1 MSDSTSLVLADVTAI
16 QVYTD
21 GGMFEIIA
29 QIREE
34 VSGLV
39 PDLSTAKGRKA
50 IASMAAKVARSK
62 TRLDALGKDLTA
74 DIAAQKALIDIDRR
88 KMRDALDELRDEVR
102 RPLTEWEDAEKLRVS
117 VIQQRITSFGE
128 FNEGDPAT
136 SGDWKQRIDWLE
148 SVEINDSFSEFAA
161 DAAKAKDH
169 ALALARAGL
178 ITAEAADRAEA
189 DRIAEQAKQ
198 QEIRDKRIADEAAA
212 TAKREAEEAASRE
225 AEHVKLAAIAKC
237 QQIEQE
243 RLDAERREHE
253 AEARAKRAE
262 ANAQQRADDSAAR
275 AKHQAKQAEQG

>member
-128 FNEGDPAT
+128 FNEGDPAVT
-136 SGDWKQRIDWLE
+136 
-148 SVEINDSFSEFAA
+148 
-161 DAAKAKDH
+161 
-169 ALALARAGL
+169 GL
-178 ITAEAADRAEA
+178 P
-189 DRIAEQAKQ
+189 
-198 QEIRDKRIADEAAA
+198 KR
-212 TAKREAEEAASRE
+212 
-225 AEHVKLAAIAKC
+225 
-237 QQIEQE
+237 
-243 RLDAERREHE
+243 
-253 AEARAKRAE
+253 
-262 ANAQQRADDSAAR
+262 
-275 AKHQAKQAEQG
+275 